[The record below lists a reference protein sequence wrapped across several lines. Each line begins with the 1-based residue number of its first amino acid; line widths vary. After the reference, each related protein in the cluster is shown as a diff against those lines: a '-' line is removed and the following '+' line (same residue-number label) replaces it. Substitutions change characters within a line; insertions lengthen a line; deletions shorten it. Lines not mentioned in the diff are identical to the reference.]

1 MTDAVAARMQL
12 AGNGASHDGVDALP
26 LISSREFER
35 LVLLLG
41 NAERGAWTF
50 CLYNVSA
57 IRDAIVAA
65 LRTRLEPLP
74 VFEFTLSADRPNPRD
89 YLEGLPPDVIDKR
102 AVIFFFDAW
111 RAFDAGFLG
120 YLDLQ
125 REQFWKAPHS
135 LVFWIR
141 EADRALIARYSP
153 NFFNRHS
160 GVFDFQVSIPFQAD
174 MLRSLSAAAPATWDS
189 VVERER
195 QERLF
200 LGLLDEYEADPE
212 PDQAAIA
219 GLLGKLA
226 NIWYFSD
233 RFDQAEAALQRRLEI
248 AQAIQDSQSEADSRL
263 QIGKIR
269 QFQADLAGAGEA
281 YRAALADFQAIG
293 DRLGAA
299 NTRKALGD
307 LALRQDDLAGA
318 GEAYRA
324 ALADF
329 QAIGDRL
336 GAANTRKALGDLALR
351 QDDLAGAGEAYRA
364 ALADFQAIGDRLGAA
379 NTYFAFGELARQS
392 KQFEQAAEFYN
403 KALAEQHAISDRL
416 GQANTIDSLGE
427 LAEAQEQW
435 ETARNHYVAALQ
447 IYRAIGASYANVTA
461 RNLARVEARLSG
473 APASDEQQQAVERL
487 LAQWQPVIQLV
498 VAAARGDIQALQQIT
513 PFLQQLGDS
522 PDWGRLASALQQ
534 LVGGERDVALLTRG
548 LDETDQL
555 ILAATLASIR

>member
-1 MTDAVAARMQL
+1 M
-12 AGNGASHDGVDALP
+12 
-26 LISSREFER
+26 
-35 LVLLLG
+35 
-41 NAERGAWTF
+41 
-50 CLYNVSA
+50 
-57 IRDAIVAA
+57 
-65 LRTRLEPLP
+65 
-74 VFEFTLSADRPNPRD
+74 
-89 YLEGLPPDVIDKR
+89 
-102 AVIFFFDAW
+102 
-111 RAFDAGFLG
+111 
-120 YLDLQ
+120 
-125 REQFWKAPHS
+125 
-135 LVFWIR
+135 
-141 EADRALIARYSP
+141 
-153 NFFNRHS
+153 
-160 GVFDFQVSIPFQAD
+160 
-174 MLRSLSAAAPATWDS
+174 
-189 VVERER
+189 
-195 QERLF
+195 
-200 LGLLDEYEADPE
+200 
-212 PDQAAIA
+212 
-219 GLLGKLA
+219 
-226 NIWYFSD
+226 
-233 RFDQAEAALQRRLEI
+233 
-248 AQAIQDSQSEADSRL
+248 
-263 QIGKIR
+263 
-269 QFQADLAGAGEA
+269 
-281 YRAALADFQAIG
+281 
-293 DRLGAA
+293 
-299 NTRKALGD
+299 
-307 LALRQDDLAGA
+307 
-318 GEAYRA
+318 
-324 ALADF
+324 
-329 QAIGDRL
+329 
-336 GAANTRKALGDLALR
+336 
-351 QDDLAGAGEAYRA
+351 AGAGEAYRA

>member
-1 MTDAVAARMQL
+1 MTDRVATQTQL
-12 AGNGASHDGVDALP
+12 AGDGATPDGVDAVP

-50 CLYNVSA
+50 CLYNVA
-57 IRDAIVAA
+57 AVRDAIVAA
-65 LRTRLEPLP
+65 LRARLEPLP

-89 YLEGLPPDVIDKR
+89 YLEGLPPGVIDKR

-153 NFFNRHS
+153 NFFSRHS

-226 NIWYFSD
+226 SIWYYSD

-248 AQAIQDSQSEADSRL
+248 AQAIQDRQSEADSRL
-263 QIGKIR
+263 QMGKIR

-293 DRLGAA
+293 DRLG
-299 NTRKALGD
+299 
-307 LALRQDDLAGA
+307 
-318 GEAYRA
+318 
-324 ALADF
+324 
-329 QAIGDRL
+329 
-336 GAANTRKALGDLALR
+336 
-351 QDDLAGAGEAYRA
+351 
-364 ALADFQAIGDRLGAA
+364 
-379 NTYFAFGELARQS
+379 
-392 KQFEQAAEFYN
+392 
-403 KALAEQHAISDRL
+403 
-416 GQANTIDSLGE
+416 QANTIDSLGE
-427 LAEAQEQW
+427 LAEAQGQW
-435 ETARNHYVAALQ
+435 EAARSHYATALQ
-447 IYRAIGASYANVTA
+447 IYRAIGDSYANVTA
-461 RNLARVEARLSG
+461 RNLARVEARLGG
-473 APASDEQQQAVERL
+473 A
-487 LAQWQPVIQLV
+487 
-498 VAAARGDIQALQQIT
+498 
-513 PFLQQLGDS
+513 
-522 PDWGRLASALQQ
+522 
-534 LVGGERDVALLTRG
+534 
-548 LDETDQL
+548 
-555 ILAATLASIR
+555 